1 MRQRLRPFR
10 DRAMARRPGD
20 DDSLPLSPRA
30 RRIGG
35 WIAAALLIGG
45 IALAFRILG
54 GNGDGTVVDSS
65 PSGSTGS
72 SAQGITFGTAL
83 DPATGEV
90 AADARTERFAEGDT
104 FVYSVAPSG
113 SGPPPDRVYVE
124 VERRAVARPKWSR
137 RRPTASRLPNPQVI
151 AFTVPAVR
159 SSGRLRTGHVPDA
172 HLRRSGGRPARG
184 GIVRAHRPAR
194 EPQRHVGTRKGPETC
209 PISDPDLAS
218 RRAHPTRLCAEYGP
232 PTAPVNTQ
240 LTESASLVSS

>member
-54 GNGDGTVVDSS
+54 GNGDGTVVDPS
-65 PSGSTGS
+65 PSGSTA
-72 SAQGITFGTAL
+72 SAAQSITFGTAL

-113 SGPPPDRVYVE
+113 DACPTRVYVE
-124 VERRAVARPKWSR
+124 VRANGRRRGRSCPGAGRRAAVAEPGGHRVHR
-137 RRPTASRLPNPQVI
+137 AGRRPP
-151 AFTVPAVR
+151 
-159 SSGRLRTGHVPDA
+159 GGLRARHVPDA
-172 HLRRSGGRPARG
+172 HLRRSGGRPARRG
-184 GIVRAHRPAR
+184 HRSSWSPRSSSPSAG
-194 EPQRHVGTRKGPETC
+194 HVGQLDRER
-209 PISDPDLAS
+209 DR
-218 RRAHPTRLCAEYGP
+218 RRAPSPIPIWQAGVPIRLVYAQSTVP
-232 PTAPVNTQ
+232 QPHLSTLN
-240 LTESASLVSS
+240 

>member
-20 DDSLPLSPRA
+20 DDALPLSPRA

-72 SAQGITFGTAL
+72 SVQDITFGTAL
-83 DPATGEV
+83 DPATGEL

-104 FVYSVAPSG
+104 FAYSVAPSAVV
-113 SGPPPDRVYVE
+113 PAAVYVE
-124 VERRAVARPKWSR
+124 VRRTDGQEPEIAQEPVEAQQ
-137 RRPTASRLPNPQVI
+137 LPNPAVI
-151 AFTVPAVR
+151 AFDVAAQFLFADFGPGTYEMLIYADPA
-159 SSGRLRTGHVPDA
+159 G
-172 HLRRSGGRPARG
+172 
-184 GIVRAHRPAR
+184 
-194 EPQRHVGTRKGPETC
+194 
-209 PISDPDLAS
+209 DPLAEGS
-218 RRAHPTRLCAEYGP
+218 FELI
-232 PTAPVNTQ
+232 AP
-240 LTESASLVSS
+240 LV